1 MTDTVQP
8 TNMSTPAAAAPAS
21 APASAANMPSRVWT
35 GLDFQRD
42 GKQADSLYVPHSTDF
57 SAYGTVAIPIVCIRN
72 GEGPTAL
79 LTAGNHGDEY
89 EGQIALLRL
98 ARALRPE
105 DLRGRV
111 ILIPALNF
119 PAVRAGRRASPLD
132 EGNLNR
138 LFPGDPN
145 GGPTAMLAHYLCTVL
160 FGLADVVI
168 DLHSGGRSL
177 DYAHCALAQY
187 GRDDAQRAAMDTLL
201 RVFGAPHSIL
211 TSGQGGGGATTLYAA
226 AAQRGLPA
234 LTTELGK
241 GATLDPA
248 GLHIAEQGVRRV
260 LRHYGI
266 APGLDAE
273 PAPATRLLRS
283 LGPRAGIY
291 APCDGLFEPHA
302 QAGQEVRAGQLAG
315 YLHSYEDPL
324 RDPLPLIFSADGIV
338 SCRRFPTLTR
348 RGDCLYHL
356 AA

>member
-1 MTDTVQP
+1 MM
-8 TNMSTPAAAAPAS
+8 NANSSAGSAGGAAV
-21 APASAANMPSRVWT
+21 PSRVWT
-35 GLDFQRD
+35 ALDFDRD
-42 GKQADSLYVPHSTDF
+42 GKQADALHVPHSVDF

-72 GEGPTAL
+72 GDGPTAL

-89 EGQIALLRL
+89 EGQVALLRL

-105 DLRGRV
+105 DIRGRV

-145 GGPTAMLAHYLCTVL
+145 GGPTAMLAHYIATVL
-160 FGLADVVI
+160 FGLSDLVI

-177 DYAHCALAQY
+177 DYAHCALAQH
-187 GRDDAQRAAMDTLL
+187 GRDHAQRAALDTLL
-201 RVFGAPHSIL
+201 RVFGAPYSIL
-211 TSGQGGGGATTLYAA
+211 TSGSGGGGATTLYAA

-241 GATLDPA
+241 GATLDPI
-248 GLHIAEQGVRRV
+248 GLRTAEQGVRRV

-266 APGLDAE
+266 APAIDCE
-273 PAPATRLLRS
+273 PASPTRLLRS

-291 APCDGLFEPHA
+291 AARDGLFEPLA
-302 QAGQEVRAGQLAG
+302 EAGQAVKAGQLAG
-315 YLHSYEDPL
+315 FLHSYEDPL
-324 RDPLPLIFSADGIV
+324 RDADRLYFSADGVV

>member
-1 MTDTVQP
+1 MT
-8 TNMSTPAAAAPAS
+8 SSAILAGPAADTSIGAAL
-21 APASAANMPSRVWT
+21 SRVWT
-35 GLDFQRD
+35 DLDFARD
-42 GKQADSLYVPHSTDF
+42 GKQAGALHVPHSTDF
-57 SAYGTVAIPIVCIRN
+57 SAYGTVAIPVVCIRN
-72 GEGPTAL
+72 GDGPTAL

-105 DLRGRV
+105 EVRGRI

-145 GGPTAMLAHYLCTVL
+145 GGPTAMLAHYIGSVL
-160 FGLADVVI
+160 FGLSDLVI

-177 DYAHCALAQY
+177 DYAHCALAQH
-187 GRDDAQRAAMDTLL
+187 GRDDAQRAQVDTLL

-248 GLHIAEQGVRRV
+248 GLHTAEQGVRRV

-266 APGLDAE
+266 TPGLAAE
-273 PAPATRLLRS
+273 AAPATRLLRS

-302 QAGQEVRAGQLAG
+302 EAGQEVKAGQLAG

-324 RDPLPLIFSADGIV
+324 HDAHPLYFSADGVV
-338 SCRRFPTLTR
+338 SCRRFPTLAR
-348 RGDCLYHL
+348 RGDCLFHL

>member
-1 MTDTVQP
+1 MNNSASSDRLASV
-8 TNMSTPAAAAPAS
+8 AAAPA
-21 APASAANMPSRVWT
+21 ASRVWT
-35 GLDFQRD
+35 SLDFDRD
-42 GKQADSLYVPHSTDF
+42 GKQSGFLHVPHSTDF

-72 GEGPTAL
+72 GDGPTAL

-89 EGQIALLRL
+89 EGQVALLRL

-105 DLRGRV
+105 QLRGRV

-119 PAVRAGRRASPLD
+119 PAVHAGRRASPLD

-145 GGPTAMLAHYLCTVL
+145 GGPTAMLAHYIGSVL
-160 FGLADVVI
+160 FALSDLVI

-177 DYAHCALAQY
+177 DYAHCALAQH
-187 GRDDAQRAAMDTLL
+187 GRDDVQRARVDTLL
-201 RVFGAPHSIL
+201 QVFGAPYSIL

-241 GATLDPA
+241 GGTLDPV
-248 GLHIAEQGVRRV
+248 GLRRAEQGVRRV

-266 APGLDAE
+266 APDLDCEAAS
-273 PAPATRLLRS
+273 PTRLLRS

-291 APCDGLFEPHA
+291 AHCDGLFEPLA
-302 QAGQEVRAGQLAG
+302 EAGQEVRAGQLAG
-315 YLHSYEDPL
+315 YLHRYDDPL
-324 RDPLPLIFSADGIV
+324 RDAEALYFQADGVV
-338 SCRRFPTLTR
+338 SCRRFPALAH

>member
-1 MTDTVQP
+1 MT
-8 TNMSTPAAAAPAS
+8 NSAIPARPVPDAS
-21 APASAANMPSRVWT
+21 AGPVPSRVWT
-35 GLDFQRD
+35 DLDFARD
-42 GKQADSLYVPHSTDF
+42 GKHAGSLHVPHSTDF
-57 SAYGTVAIPIVCIRN
+57 SAYGTVDIPIVCIRN
-72 GEGPTAL
+72 GDGPTAL

-105 DLRGRV
+105 DVRGRV

-145 GGPTAMLAHYLCTVL
+145 GGPTAMLAHYITSVL
-160 FGLADVVI
+160 FGLSDLVI

-177 DYAHCALAQY
+177 DYAHCALAQH
-187 GRDDAQRAAMDTLL
+187 GRDDAQRAQVDTLL

-241 GATLDPA
+241 GATLDAA
-248 GLHIAEQGVRRV
+248 GLHTAEQGVRRV

-266 APGLDAE
+266 APGLAAE
-273 PAPATRLLRS
+273 TAPPTRLLRS

-302 QAGQEVRAGQLAG
+302 EAGQAVKTGQLAG
-315 YLHSYEDPL
+315 YLHVYEDPL
-324 RDPLPLIFSADGIV
+324 RDAHPLYFSADGLV
-338 SCRRFPTLTR
+338 SCRRFPTLAR
-348 RGDCLYHL
+348 RGDCLFHL

>member
-1 MTDTVQP
+1 MSQSTNPAQP
-8 TNMSTPAAAAPAS
+8 TQVAPAAPPAAGGTVA
-21 APASAANMPSRVWT
+21 SRVWT
-35 GLDFQRD
+35 GLDYERD
-42 GKQADSLYVPHSTDF
+42 GKHADALYIPHSTDF
-57 SAYGTVAIPIVCIRN
+57 SAYGTVAVPIVCIRN
-72 GEGPTAL
+72 GNGPTAL

-98 ARALRPE
+98 ARVLQA
-105 DLRGRV
+105 DDIQGRV

-138 LFPGDPN
+138 LFPGDAN
-145 GGPTAMLAHYLCTVL
+145 GGPTAMLAHYISTVL
-160 FGLADVVI
+160 FGLSDLVI

-177 DYAHCALAQY
+177 DYAHCALAQH
-187 GRDDAQRAAMDTLL
+187 GRDEAQRAAVDTLL

-241 GATLDPA
+241 GATLDPG
-248 GLHIAEQGVRRV
+248 GLHVAEQGVRRV

-266 APGLDAE
+266 APRLDAE
-273 PAPATRLLRS
+273 AAPTTRLLRS

-302 QAGQEVRAGQLAG
+302 EAGQEVKAGQLAG
-315 YLHSYEDPL
+315 YLHNYEDPL
-324 RDPLPLIFSADGIV
+324 RDAHPLYFSADGLV